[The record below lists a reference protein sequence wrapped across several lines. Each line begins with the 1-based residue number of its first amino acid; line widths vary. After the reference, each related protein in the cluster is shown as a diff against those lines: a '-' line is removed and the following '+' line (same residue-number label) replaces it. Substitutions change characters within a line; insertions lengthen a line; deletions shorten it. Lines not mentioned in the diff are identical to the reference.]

1 LNSPSDSAPV
11 GRQPAAADAP
21 PPAWSDVH
29 VWRQK
34 FRRQFDD
41 IHRIPIAPSLIAWL
55 ENHIRTHARPGAKLT
70 LLDVGASDRQ
80 LERKLVNVASL
91 VAYKSQDI
99 DRGRPHD
106 YYDTATI
113 RDTFDL
119 IVSSEVIEHLDAA
132 TKISF
137 VQDLHR
143 LVAPGGWVV
152 LTTPNAQHP
161 TVFWRDFTHICPIH
175 HLDLAGLLG
184 RAGFT
189 DVHIVRLARMNLM
202 KKLRAWWYR
211 GLLRMLHCD
220 YAQTILAAA
229 RKTE

>member
-1 LNSPSDSAPV
+1 MNSPSDK
-11 GRQPAAADAP
+11 PAAQ
-21 PPAWSDVH
+21 PAWSDVH

-34 FRRQFDD
+34 YRAQFDD
-41 IHRIPIAPSLIAWL
+41 IQRIPTAPSLAAWL
-55 ENHIRTHARPGAKLT
+55 ENHIRAHARPGGAKLAI
-70 LLDVGASDRQ
+70 LDVGASDRQ
-80 LERKLVNVASL
+80 LERKLANVAPL
-91 VAYKSQDI
+91 VVYKSQDI

-106 YYDTATI
+106 YYDTAAI

-119 IVSSEVIEHLDAA
+119 VVSSEVIEHLDAA
-132 TKISF
+132 AKIAF
-137 VQDLHR
+137 VQDLYR

-189 DVHIVRLARMNLM
+189 NVKIVRLTRMNVL
-202 KKLRAWWYR
+202 KRLRAWWYG

-229 RKTE
+229 QRPE

>member
-1 LNSPSDSAPV
+1 MKCKNNNGSA
-11 GRQPAAADAP
+11 

-29 VWRQK
+29 HWRQQY
-34 FRRQFDD
+34 RAQFAD
-41 IHRIPIAPSLIAWL
+41 ILNLPLTPSLGGWL
-55 ENHIRTHARPGAKLT
+55 EDHVRAHAAPGGPRIA

-80 LERKLVNVASL
+80 LERKLASVASL
-91 VAYKSQDI
+91 VVYKSQDI

-106 YYDTATI
+106 YYDTASI
-113 RDTFDL
+113 SDLFDL
-119 IVSSEVIEHLDAA
+119 VVSSEVIEHLDAA

-137 VQDLHR
+137 VQELHR
-143 LVAPGGWVV
+143 LVKPGGWVV

-161 TVFWRDFTHICPIH
+161 TVFWRDFTHVTPIH

-189 DVHIVRLARMNLM
+189 DVRIFRVSRMNW
-202 KKLRAWWYR
+202 KKRLRAWWYS
-211 GLLRMLHCD
+211 GLLRLVHCD

-229 RKTE
+229 RKP